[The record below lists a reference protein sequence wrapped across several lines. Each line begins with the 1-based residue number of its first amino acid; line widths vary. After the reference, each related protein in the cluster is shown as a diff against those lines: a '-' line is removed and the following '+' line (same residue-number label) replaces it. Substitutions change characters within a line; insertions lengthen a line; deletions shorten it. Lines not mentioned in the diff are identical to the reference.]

1 MHAESLAHT
10 GRCCGIMAL
19 DTLELVLG
27 HGSIWAKGGGAMT
40 TRTSGITR
48 FGGLLATAGGALA
61 VIAFFL
67 PWVVI
72 HGYADSAPQI
82 VFYSGWCA
90 ATASGLI
97 LFLPSLLPLLM
108 GALALVLGR
117 AYLAIPAHRTRRML
131 LRVAVV
137 LGLLALAWIVNSL
150 NVFDPS
156 SLPGATASIAPGLY
170 VMVFDCLTIIAGTTL
185 AGLWRPHTAGASRS
199 ASTSLPLTQRM

>member
-1 MHAESLAHT
+1 M
-10 GRCCGIMAL
+10 I
-19 DTLELVLG
+19 
-27 HGSIWAKGGGAMT
+27 

-67 PWVVI
+67 PWVAI
-72 HGYADSAPQI
+72 HGYADSSPQTI
-82 VFYSGWCA
+82 FYSGWGA

-108 GALALVLGR
+108 GALALLLGR
-117 AYLAIPAHRTRRML
+117 ADLAVPAHRTRRML
-131 LRVAVV
+131 LRVAVA

-150 NVFDPS
+150 DVFDPGA
-156 SLPGATASIAPGLY
+156 LPDTTASIAPGLY
-170 VMVFDCLTIIAGTTL
+170 VMVFACLIIIAGTTL
-185 AGLWRPHTAGASRS
+185 AGLWRPYAGGARS